1 MLPSIT
7 MHVLPRP
14 AGARLA
20 GTRRRRLGQSLPNL
34 HPPARRQRRVRTK
47 MNIYLCPVCSKPFPR
62 ASARDVHQR
71 ILHPWTQ
78 RPDGTLESDPGA
90 IEMPFACDKCPKKF
104 PTRTMYFLHRR
115 LHTGRIAQRCERCGK
130 KVFVQRNKIRHTRVP
145 TLQPLVPPFA
155 CTCGKTFES
164 KDEVDLHIERRS
176 KGQGSGRCD
185 AVRR

>member
-1 MLPSIT
+1 
-7 MHVLPRP
+7 
-14 AGARLA
+14 
-20 GTRRRRLGQSLPNL
+20 
-34 HPPARRQRRVRTK
+34 

-176 KGQGSGRCD
+176 KGQGAQKLRCVCGCLLRQQVLIKPAEDMREAAMQQMNDSGRMW
-185 AVRR
+185 AGIAF